1 MNKIFASHSESA
13 TQAAFVQAESVQGG
27 WETSKNTNINSKAY
41 SEFPAHELPELFVQI
56 PAPMAIL
63 VGREKVFR
71 LANPPFVEMIGHDPV
86 GHTIY
91 EVFSDKEGCFNL
103 SMLDASYATGTPYR
117 VQECPIP
124 RPMEGKTIYV
134 NVSFHPFKDGPRD
147 EMGTFVFCQD
157 VTEQVEARQAIRES
171 ENYFRS
177 LAETLPQIIW
187 TAKPSGEINYTN
199 SQWTDFSASP
209 DSNWV
214 NQVHP
219 EDRRRTREAWMHSVH
234 SGEPLEIDVR
244 FRSRTGVYRWF
255 LLRAVSSKDALGR
268 IVNWYGSA
276 TDIEERKLQ
285 AKELSE
291 AKSEAERANATKSAF
306 LANMSHEIRTPLG
319 AILGFTDLLRDPGIS
334 AEEKMGYLDIISRN
348 GKSLTRVIDDIL
360 DLSKVE
366 AGHLEIEKTPFCMPD
381 VLSEIVSLF
390 SETVKAKDLYLTL
403 TIDSNVP
410 GTVLSDPARLRQI
423 LINIIGNAVK
433 FTSVGGIKVKVESSP
448 IGDRTAKIII
458 SVSDTGPGLMR
469 SQQKKLF
476 QPFTQADNT
485 TTRKFGGTGLGLA
498 LSRRLAQAMGG
509 NIGISACKIR
519 RGCTFQISIEVGLP
533 EGLAVAMSLSTPTI
547 AASLQPKVLSHA
559 RVLLVE
565 DAVDNQV
572 LIKRIL
578 TKNGAEV
585 DLASNGL
592 EGMQKALDGKGK
604 YTIVLMDIQMPI
616 MDGYEA
622 IRKLRAS
629 GYRGPVF
636 ALTAH
641 AMAEERKKTQAAGY
655 DGHLTKPLD
664 TDVLIQTVRKFS

>member
-1 MNKIFASHSESA
+1 
-13 TQAAFVQAESVQGG
+13 
-27 WETSKNTNINSKAY
+27 
-41 SEFPAHELPELFVQI
+41 
-56 PAPMAIL
+56 
-63 VGREKVFR
+63 
-71 LANPPFVEMIGHDPV
+71 
-86 GHTIY
+86 
-91 EVFSDKEGCFNL
+91 
-103 SMLDASYATGTPYR
+103 
-117 VQECPIP
+117 
-124 RPMEGKTIYV
+124 
-134 NVSFHPFKDGPRD
+134 
-147 EMGTFVFCQD
+147 
-157 VTEQVEARQAIRES
+157 
-171 ENYFRS
+171 
-177 LAETLPQIIW
+177 
-187 TAKPSGEINYTN
+187 
-199 SQWTDFSASP
+199 
-209 DSNWV
+209 
-214 NQVHP
+214 
-219 EDRRRTREAWMHSVH
+219 
-234 SGEPLEIDVR
+234 
-244 FRSRTGVYRWF
+244 
-255 LLRAVSSKDALGR
+255 
-268 IVNWYGSA
+268 
-276 TDIEERKLQ
+276 
-285 AKELSE
+285 
-291 AKSEAERANATKSAF
+291 
-306 LANMSHEIRTPLG
+306 EIRTPLG